1 MQLTIDPSILHT
13 VPNFKIGYIQ
23 YDDITISES
32 PQMIKGRTQLYQEN
46 LFLEM
51 QDTPVTERAGIAE
64 WRQLWKTFGAD
75 PNRYRHSAE
84 SLLRRIAKENYIA
97 PIHSGADIN
106 NFFSMNYEIPIGL
119 YDAATINGDITV
131 VLGTADDTYEA
142 LNGRNVSL
150 QHIIHTKDATGSF
163 GSAYVDSART
173 AVTEATK
180 QAVQVFY
187 LRPSLSRQENEKL
200 LEAAAKMF
208 TQVNGGTAH
217 ITLLP

>member
-51 QDTPVTERAGIAE
+51 QDTPVTQRAGIAE

-119 YDAATINGDITV
+119 YDAAMINGDITV
-131 VLGTADDTYEA
+131 MLGTTDDTYEG
-142 LNGRNVSL
+142 LNGRSVSL

-163 GSAYVDSART
+163 GSAYIDSLRT

>member
-51 QDTPVTERAGIAE
+51 QDTPVTQRAGIAE

-119 YDAATINGDITV
+119 YDAAMINGDITV
-131 VLGTADDTYEA
+131 VLGTTDDTYEG
-142 LNGRNVSL
+142 LNGRSVSL

-163 GSAYVDSART
+163 GSAYIDSLRT

-208 TQVNGGTAH
+208 TQVNGGIAH